1 MKNARTAAYTALLQV
16 DVNAGYS
23 NIVIDKAIK
32 EADLDQRDASL
43 AAAIFYG
50 VLERR
55 ITLDYIINQFSR
67 IPVKQMTPDILEI
80 LRMAC
85 YQILYMEKI
94 PHSAAVNEAV
104 NMAKQTKGG
113 KSPGFVNGVLRG
125 LLRGKEQIQ
134 MPNEEKGTFA
144 CFKYHVFLSPVAHTI
159 VARGLRKRTYTG
171 NFKKFF

>member
-1 MKNARTAAYTALLQV
+1 MLLLHCSIAVFIKTDFNFGNRREDNHENARTAAYTALLQG

-32 EADLDQRDASL
+32 EADLDKGCFFGRSY
-43 AAAIFYG
+43 FYG

-113 KSPGFVNGVLRG
+113 KSPGL
-125 LLRGKEQIQ
+125 
-134 MPNEEKGTFA
+134 
-144 CFKYHVFLSPVAHTI
+144 
-159 VARGLRKRTYTG
+159 
-171 NFKKFF
+171 